1 MMKKVYRL
9 KLNAVAKAKRTE
21 IRSKT
26 GANQFEDME
35 GWIAFF
41 QENNRLPNQKILCA
55 RCKKTATSCFGDNL
69 KRWLGKFGNDISKLL
84 KGFECSPCRKA
95 DGPVKATKTKRP
107 KVVNTEAGDITV
119 KGNTAKEYMTVEEME
134 DRKEKVRATLPKFDP
149 EARPVRIDFKDAD
162 AVAELTLG
170 ACQRPDIYLDA
181 GCSNCPLVKHCK
193 AHCCVPDRNLEKG
206 ERIKRSKGPSRK

>member
-1 MMKKVYRL
+1 MY
-9 KLNAVAKAKRTE
+9 
-21 IRSKT
+21 
-26 GANQFEDME
+26 
-35 GWIAFF
+35 
-41 QENNRLPNQKILCA
+41 
-55 RCKKTATSCFGDNL
+55 GDNL
-69 KRWLGKFGNDISKLL
+69 AKRLKQYGSIEKLL

-95 DGPVKATKTKRP
+95 DGPVKATKVKRP

-134 DRKEKVRATLPKFDP
+134 DRKERVRATLPKFDP

-170 ACQRPDIYLDA
+170 TCQRPDIYLDA

-206 ERIKRSKGPSRK
+206 ERVKRSKGPSRK